1 MTESRAIK
9 RGFRLGHKSVYI
21 RLIGTEA
28 EGAPEILLRA
38 PSVGAPELL

>member
-9 RGFRLGHKSVYI
+9 RGFRLGRKSVYI

-28 EGAPEILLRA
+28 EGALENCFCLMTM
-38 PSVGAPELL
+38 GAPKLL